1 MAKLKLQPDPT
12 FKAKVEIAVPGATP
26 ASVVFTFKHRTRQE
40 MERFLPSVTQM
51 EDDAQLIMAVATGW
65 ELADDF
71 TEENVKALADS
82 YISAPAAIF
91 EAYLKELT
99 GARSKN

>member
-12 FKAKVEIAVPGATP
+12 FKAKVEISVPGAAP
-26 ASVVFTFKHRTRQE
+26 ASVVFTFKHRSRQE
-40 MERFLPSVTQM
+40 MDRFLKSVSDM
-51 EDDAQLIMAVATGW
+51 KDDVEMVMALATGW

-71 TEENVKALADS
+71 NEENVKALVDS
-82 YISAPAAIF
+82 YISAPASIF
-91 EAYLKELT
+91 EVYIKELT